1 LSKDIFRA
9 LKCDE
14 GTLDKSN
21 FAVVDNDGLIAKKA
35 AEIVYSRSSG
45 SLFYNANGKAAGLGN
60 EGGVFATVTGLPNLS
75 ANDFT
80 VVG

>member
-1 LSKDIFRA
+1 LILPD
-9 LKCDE
+9 LPCQH
-14 GTLDKSN
+14 
-21 FAVVDNDGLIAKKA
+21 FAIAKK
-35 AEIVYSRSSG
+35 ISNG
-45 SLFYNANGKAAGLGN
+45 FYNANGKAAGLGN